1 MLATRPSM
9 GLLTQPL
16 SFIGLPI
23 VCVPLAPSGAL
34 PMGVQVIAAPWRED
48 RALRVAAALER
59 VGVARAPIAA
69 GALD

>member
-1 MLATRPSM
+1 M

-23 VCVPLAPSGAL
+23 VCVPAAPAGAL

-48 RALRVAAALER
+48 VALRVAATLER
-59 VGVARAPIAA
+59 TGVARATIAA
-69 GALD
+69 GALE